1 MNTLG
6 AGDGVQIGGAGEPI
20 RAEVRGGCVVAAG
33 AGVVTA
39 TAGVLAGAFGLG
51 EVVPDVVVP
60 AHAVA
65 AIPNIA
71 RPRRNFLTHLLL
83 SYQMGFMAQTFNPEC
98 DWLSSS
104 YPVVPVFS

>member
-6 AGDGVQIGGAGEPI
+6 AGDGVQIGGAGESI
-20 RAEVRGGCVVAAG
+20 RAEVTGGCGVAAG
-33 AGVVTA
+33 AGLITA
-39 TAGVLAGAFGLG
+39 TAGVLAGAFGPG

-71 RPRRNFLTHLLL
+71 RPSRNFLTYLLL
-83 SYQMGFMAQTFNPEC
+83 SCQMGFHGRNLQC
-98 DWLSSS
+98 
-104 YPVVPVFS
+104 

>member
-6 AGDGVQIGGAGEPI
+6 AGDGVQIGVGELI
-20 RAEVRGGCVVAAG
+20 RAGVITGWGVGAP

-39 TAGVLAGAFGLG
+39 TAGVLAGALGLG
-51 EVVPDVVVP
+51 EVVPETVVP

-71 RPRRNFLTHLLL
+71 RPRRNFLTYLPPGTE
-83 SYQMGFMAQTFNPEC
+83 S
-98 DWLSSS
+98 
-104 YPVVPVFS
+104 VF